1 MLYEIRVVFD
11 FIPDKVQER
20 GFQPAKTII
29 QSGDIRF
36 VERESFRVSFFCQ
49 PVNHGTSG
57 IGESHHLG
65 TFVVGFP
72 SRIINGLS
80 DNFHVQIIAYHDDL
94 RVPPGYK

>member
-36 VERESFRVSFFCQ
+36 VERESFRVTFFCQ
-49 PVNHGTSG
+49 
-57 IGESHHLG
+57 IGRLPDLRVGGVPYLG
-65 TFVVGFP
+65 TFVIGF
-72 SRIINGLS
+72 SRCVINGLP
-80 DNFHVQIIAYHDDL
+80 DNFHVQVIPYDNNL
-94 RVPPGYK
+94 RVSPGHE